1 MRITVLA
8 TVLVILLQSAHAS
21 DGLIEG
27 SQEEIQSDEF
37 LEHVQEDI
45 RSGSD
50 IKYDNKLIK
59 GDLDLSRLDLPWKLA
74 GPNYSINFLP
84 CKIAI
89 TNSKIDGS
97 VESGEIIFQRSVDF
111 TNTIFNG
118 PANFNSAE
126 FDDGAN
132 FNGATFCDCSIFSDS
147 TFKGYTTFNNANF
160 IGDLLQFD
168 NSYFKSAASF
178 NNVSFIGPASF
189 TNSYFAEDTVYSKSN
204 FRGQPTFK
212 NVTFNK
218 DVEFKNSVFEDGADF
233 TDARF
238 SQKAHF
244 SNSIFKGNADFKA
257 VQFVQDVL
265 FRNVTLNKNLNFE
278 DAKFNQ
284 DALFEK
290 VKFNANGIIN
300 LNDTQLNKFY
310 ARWANIEGHLKYNE
324 EAYLYLIANYKI
336 LGWHSDAN
344 DCYYKYREDFGR
356 IFYSTTWPCILPKN
370 GNLWAWRQSWYSLFG
385 NSFNRIVDWFYMFI
399 YGYGVKPERPLLLIP
414 VVILVFSLFFWKV
427 DRYPL
432 LYALSFST
440 TVFLSGTGRLFV
452 EAPKYEPSSKNSQ
465 ALISFSRIMFN
476 FERLLGMI
484 IFVALIVAVSNTIL
498 RS

>member
-8 TVLVILLQSAHAS
+8 TMLVILLQSAHAS
-21 DGLIEG
+21 EDLIKG
-27 SQEEIQSDEF
+27 SQEEIQSDVF

-45 RSGSD
+45 RGGSD
-50 IKYDNKLIK
+50 INYDNKLIK

-74 GPNYSINFLP
+74 GPNYSIKFIP

-97 VESGEIIFQRSVDF
+97 VESGEIVFQRSVDF

-118 PANFNSAE
+118 SANFHDSE
-126 FDDGAN
+126 FNDDAY
-132 FNGATFCDCSIFSDS
+132 FDGATFCDYFILSGS
-147 TFKGYTTFNNANF
+147 TFRGYTTFDSANF
-160 IGDLLQFD
+160 TGSPIQFD
-168 NSYFKSAASF
+168 DSCFKGTASF
-178 NNVSFIGPASF
+178 YNVSFVGQASF
-189 TNSYFAEDTVYSKSN
+189 INSYFAEDTDYSKSK
-204 FRGQPTFK
+204 FRVLPTFT

-218 DVEFKNSVFEDGADF
+218 DVEFRNSIFEDDADF
-233 TDARF
+233 TDAKF

-244 SNSIFKGNADFKA
+244 SNTIFKGDADFKA
-257 VQFVQDVL
+257 AQFVQDAF

-336 LGWHSDAN
+336 LGWHSDSN